1 MINQLLLVAEVVSAL
16 AILAGVLVG
25 VKKILKWGKHITEG
39 ERCHLRS
46 DMLHTYYHNKNTKH
60 IRQYELENFIKLY
73 NAYKALGGNSF
84 IDEVHREV
92 ASWEIDS

>member
-25 VKKILKWGKHITEG
+25 FKKILKWGKHITEG

-46 DMLHTYYHNKNTKH
+46 DMLQTYYRNKNTKH

-92 ASWEIDS
+92 TSWEIDS